1 MKSLT
6 ITLLVALFCVTVS
19 GVNLKDT
26 VVTEP
31 SKNKHL
37 QVWIILNTTS
47 RLESTLKKTKCL
59 QTNKMTFQ

>member
-31 SKNKHL
+31 SKKQTFTSVDNFEYNFKIGKH
-37 QVWIILNTTS
+37 I
-47 RLESTLKKTKCL
+47 KKDKVP
-59 QTNKMTFQ
+59 TNQ

>member
-26 VVTEP
+26 TPTTITEENNISSVDNFEYNFEINRHVKKGSSSVP
-31 SKNKHL
+31 S
-37 QVWIILNTTS
+37 QG
-47 RLESTLKKTKCL
+47 
-59 QTNKMTFQ
+59 

>member
-26 VVTEP
+26 EP
-31 SKNKHL
+31 TKISKENS
-37 QVWIILNTTS
+37 I
-47 RLESTLKKTKCL
+47 STVDNFEYDFGVNRHVRKGGSSVPS
-59 QTNKMTFQ
+59 NG

>member
-26 VVTEP
+26 APTKISKENNISSVDNFEYNFEVNRHVKKGTSLP
-31 SKNKHL
+31 S
-37 QVWIILNTTS
+37 QG
-47 RLESTLKKTKCL
+47 
-59 QTNKMTFQ
+59 